1 VVKKIGGAVVSDREV
16 ETLAYDG
23 MVAYQGISTLQFS
36 ATLAPSQT
44 NAYIGRGV
52 KIPFRGSIVGFA
64 ISGASSAT
72 YQATVNGVPINTGL
86 LGTFEQVTYNKGE
99 KPFLKDDELWVRVT
113 TPTTFVNGSQV
124 SATLFVVLDPAK
136 TI

>member
-1 VVKKIGGAVVSDREV
+1 MVKKIGGAVVSDRTV

-23 MVAYQGISTLQFS
+23 MAAYQGISTLQFT

-52 KIPFRGSIVGFA
+52 KIPFRGSIVGWA

-72 YQATVNGVPINTGL
+72 YQATINGAPIDSII
-86 LGTFEQVTYNKGE
+86 GTFEQTTYNKGE